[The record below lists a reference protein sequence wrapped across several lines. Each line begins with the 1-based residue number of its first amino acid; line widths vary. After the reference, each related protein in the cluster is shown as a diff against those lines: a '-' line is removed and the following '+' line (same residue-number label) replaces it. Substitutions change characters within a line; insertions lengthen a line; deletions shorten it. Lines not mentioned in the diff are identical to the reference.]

1 MYTVYL
7 ELACLCY
14 AIAIENL
21 SLALYLMYMSKY
33 TLYTVYLELA
43 CLRYA
48 IGLDNPSN
56 DVHIYGNIC
65 HIYSNIKHFYCI
77 NKHIYHLG

>member
-1 MYTVYL
+1 
-7 ELACLCY
+7 
-14 AIAIENL
+14 
-21 SLALYLMYMSKY
+21 MYMSKY